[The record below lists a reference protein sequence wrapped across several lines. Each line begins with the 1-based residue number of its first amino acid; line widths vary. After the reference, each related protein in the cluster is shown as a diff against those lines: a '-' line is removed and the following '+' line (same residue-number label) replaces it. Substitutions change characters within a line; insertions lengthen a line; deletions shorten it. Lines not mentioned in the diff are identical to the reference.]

1 MKSKK
6 KHMIDLLKSLAKED
20 QDKIKKKSEP
30 DWVDPMLATLTKER
44 FSDPEWIF
52 ERKLDGE
59 RCLTYRGGG
68 QVRMMSR
75 NKKELNIHYPDL
87 EIALA
92 GLDVE
97 QYIVDG
103 EIVAFE
109 GDITSFSRLQ
119 QRMHIQ
125 DSEQA
130 KRSDVAVFYYIFDL
144 LYVNGF
150 DVSQLP
156 QRQRKSLL
164 KRAFDYKDPLRYMIH
179 RTETGE
185 RYFDEACQR
194 GWEGIIAKDGKK
206 PYVNGRSRAWLKFK
220 CVSQQEFVIGGY
232 TDPHGERI
240 GFGALLLGY
249 YDNDKLRYAGKVGTG
264 FDNKTLNRLHTK
276 LKKLNREKPPFYGQ
290 DLPSSEVH
298 WVNPQLVAE
307 VGFEEW
313 TAENKLRQPRYLGL
327 RTDKDP
333 HDVIKEE
340 PVT

>member
-1 MKSKK
+1 MKSRKK
-6 KHMIDLLKSLAKED
+6 NMIDLLKSLAKED
-20 QDKIKKKSEP
+20 LDRISRKAQP
-30 DWVDPMLATLTKER
+30 DWVDPMLATLTKDR

-59 RCLTYRGGG
+59 RCITYRDGG

-75 NKKELNIHYPDL
+75 NKKKLNIHYPDL
-87 EIALA
+87 ESALA
-92 GLDVE
+92 SLDVE

-109 GDITSFSRLQ
+109 GNITSFSRLQ

-125 DSEQA
+125 DRDQA
-130 KRSDVAVFYYIFDL
+130 KQSDVAVFYYIFDL
-144 LYVNGF
+144 LYVDGF
-150 DVSQLP
+150 DISQLP
-156 QRQRKSLL
+156 QRRRKSLL

-179 RTETGE
+179 RTEAGE

-206 PYVNGRSRAWLKFK
+206 PYINGRSRAWLKFK
-220 CVSQQEFVIGGY
+220 CVNQQEFVIGGY
-232 TDPHGERI
+232 TDPHGERV

-249 YDNDKLRYAGKVGTG
+249 YDDDKLRYAGKVGTG
-264 FDNKTLNRLHTK
+264 FDDKTLDRLHTK
-276 LKKLNREKPPFYGQ
+276 LKELKREKPPFYAD

-298 WVNPQLVAE
+298 WVNPKLVAE

-327 RTDKDP
+327 RMDKEP
-333 HDVIKEE
+333 HDVTKEE
-340 PVT
+340 PVS